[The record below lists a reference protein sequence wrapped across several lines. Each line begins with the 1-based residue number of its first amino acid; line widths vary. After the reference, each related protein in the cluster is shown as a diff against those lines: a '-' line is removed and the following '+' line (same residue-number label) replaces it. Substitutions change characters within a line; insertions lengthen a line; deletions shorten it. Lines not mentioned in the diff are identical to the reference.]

1 MSAPVHP
8 ADGFLFGPDE
18 KILWWLRPRV
28 AGTHRNYLVRRF
40 TRAVLALSVAAVA
53 TLVTML
59 VILPILRSVRLDVTT
74 WMLPF
79 LMGAGL
85 VVSAGVL
92 LTVVGLLALL
102 IPEPA
107 CPPSPRVVADML
119 YVITDRRVLVVRASR
134 GSGRAYQPA
143 DLAPDDDQAPSTYR
157 IDEVR
162 PGVGN
167 ILVGVP
173 GPAGWVPRMT
183 LWNVP
188 EPAEV
193 VARLQQWST
202 GGNNVPDIPG
212 TQAA

>member
-1 MSAPVHP
+1 M
-8 ADGFLFGPDE
+8 FGPDE
-18 KILWWLRPRV
+18 KILWWLRPRA
-28 AGTHRNYLVRRF
+28 AGSRRHYLVRRF
-40 TRAVLALSVAAVA
+40 TRAVLAFSMAGLA

-59 VILPILRSVRLDVTT
+59 VILPILRSVRLDITT
-74 WMLPF
+74 WMLP
-79 LMGAGL
+79 LLVGTGL

-119 YVITDRRVLVVRASR
+119 YVITDRRVLVVRASL

-143 DLAPDDDQAPSTYR
+143 DLAPDGDQAPSTYR
-157 IDEVR
+157 IEEVR

-167 ILVGVP
+167 ILIGVP

-188 EPAEV
+188 EPAQV
-193 VARLQQWST
+193 VARLQQWSA
-202 GGNNVPDIPG
+202 GGRDLPG
-212 TQAA
+212 AQAA